1 MSWGRV
7 FNRFF
12 AKFRLDEELKRIEH
26 WIDFREF
33 NNIWLYLRSPN
44 MQSDSLGCGC
54 GNRDTCLETVCKWDE
69 DCQLYQ
75 EESDAIMAM
84 DADQRQ
90 LFFIIYVLHRH
101 VSGNQNWRLKD
112 DLLVLFASKDTDYVF
127 ADVIIAEYE
136 AIKSKFDEKFQSDF
150 ERRKD
155 IFNEIL
161 ISKSYLLPDKWKNT
175 DFECGGNA
183 SRRKHLI
190 YLADMLDEG
199 ELTEDDFK
207 SMASVLPYGKKYV
220 KFVLEQINNN

>member
-33 NNIWLYLRSPN
+33 HNIWLYLRSPN
-44 MQSDSLGCGC
+44 MHSDSFGCGC

-69 DCQLYQ
+69 DCELFQ

-84 DADQRQ
+84 GAEQRQ
-90 LFFIIYVLHRH
+90 LFFIEYVLHRH

-112 DLLVLFASKDTDYVF
+112 DLLVLFASKDADYVF

-161 ISKSYLLPDKWKNT
+161 ISKSYLLPDKWKDT

-199 ELTEDDFK
+199 DLTEDDFK

>member
-127 ADVIIAEYE
+127 ADVIITEYE

>member
-127 ADVIIAEYE
+127 ADVIVAEYE

>member
-69 DCQLYQ
+69 DCELYQ

-84 DADQRQ
+84 DAEQRQ

-112 DLLVLFASKDTDYVF
+112 DLLVLFASKDTDYMF
-127 ADVIIAEYE
+127 ADVIVAEYE